1 MEYFF
6 SPKSVAVIGATPNRV
21 KGGNSILRNLITS
34 FKGKIYPVNPKYEI
48 MEGLPCYPA
57 VNEIPGDVDTAI
69 IFVPAREV
77 PQAVSDCAAKNIP
90 GVIIE
95 SAGFSEIGE
104 EGHELQ
110 RKLLKI
116 RQETGIRLWGPN
128 CMGLVDG
135 VKGHVFSFM
144 VPEAIKDGF
153 IPGHLSLIVQSGMLS
168 GGFLMDIVSNRITG
182 INKVCSVGN
191 KIDIDECD
199 LLEYFQNDEQ
209 TKVIGL
215 YLESIVNGR
224 RFVELC
230 RNITKPIVVLKGG
243 KSKSGAEAAISHTAS
258 LAGNHKIIEGALSQA
273 GVIEA
278 RDFKQMVDICRCL
291 SVYPQRPAG
300 LGRVAILTASG
311 GAGIVATDFIEQYK
325 LCLAD
330 FDSATKKSLEKV
342 FPNWMPVKNPV
353 DIWPAIEASLG
364 KGLDVYQHSLDSLLA
379 DKGVDAILLCGFA
392 GNSKVIIEMA
402 EISKKSLDSGKP
414 IFIWLF
420 GLRDAAFEAQTQAQ
434 KNDVLI
440 FQELERAVECLAAV
454 MHQKK
459 KDEVA
464 PVIQESPSRHIL
476 SADLLAAIDS
486 AHGPLDE
493 YISKKILQAFG
504 ITVVEEKT
512 AKTIEECVLAAGKIC
527 YPLVMK
533 GIEPGAVHKT
543 EKGLVRLNITDE
555 TNAKNNFTSLMS
567 SMNQKGFVLLQKQI
581 EGKAE
586 IILGMLKDP
595 HFGPAVMMGI
605 GGIMAEIFEQS
616 VFAVAPLSKNDAFG
630 LIDRFPAKNLLE
642 GFRGGP
648 AIDKN
653 KFAEFL
659 MALGEIGLLHPRI
672 KEIDIN
678 PLIVSC
684 AGLVAVDATI
694 ILE

>member
-6 SPKSVAVIGATPNRV
+6 SPKSVAVIGATPNRF
-21 KGGNSILRNLITS
+21 KGGNFILRNLITT
-34 FKGKIYPVNPKYEI
+34 FKGKIYPVNPKYET
-48 MEGLPCYPA
+48 MEGLPCYHC
-57 VNEIPGDVDTAI
+57 VKEIPGNVDTAI

-95 SAGFSEIGE
+95 SAGFSEIGA
-104 EGHELQ
+104 EGEELQ

-199 LLEYFQNDEQ
+199 LLEYFLSDEQ

-215 YLESIVNGR
+215 YLESIVSGR
-224 RFVELC
+224 RFIELC
-230 RNITKPIVVLKGG
+230 SKSNKPIVVLKGG
-243 KSKSGAEAAISHTAS
+243 KSASGAEAAISHTAS

-273 GVIEA
+273 DVIEA
-278 RDFKQMVDICRCL
+278 HDFKQMVDICRCL
-291 SVYPQRPAG
+291 SVYPRRPAG

-330 FDSATKKSLEKV
+330 FNSATKKSLEKL

-353 DIWPAIEASLG
+353 DIWPAIEASMG
-364 KGLDVYQHSLDSLLA
+364 KGLDVYQKSLDSLLA
-379 DKGVDAILLCGFA
+379 DKSVDAILLCGFA
-392 GNSKVIIEMA
+392 GNSKVIIDMA
-402 EISKKSLDSGKP
+402 EISKKSRNSGKP

-454 MHQKK
+454 VRQKGK
-459 KDEVA
+459 GEVA
-464 PVIQESPSRHIL
+464 PVIQKTPSSHFL
-476 SADLLAAIDS
+476 SGDLLAAIDT

-493 YISKKILQAFG
+493 YISKKILRAFG
-504 ITVVEEKT
+504 IPVVEEKM
-512 AKTIEECVLAAGKIC
+512 AKTIEECVQAADKIG
-527 YPLVMK
+527 YPLAMK
-533 GIEPGAVHKT
+533 GIIPGTVHKT

-555 TNAKNNFTSLMS
+555 TNAKNTFTSLMS
-567 SMNQKGFVLLQKQI
+567 TMNQKGFVLLQKQI

-616 VFAVAPLSKNDAFG
+616 VFAIAPLSKNDALRF
-630 LIDRFPAKNLLE
+630 IDRFTAKTLLE
-642 GFRGGP
+642 GFRGSP
-648 AIDKN
+648 AVDKN
-653 KFAEFL
+653 KFAECL
-659 MALGEIGLLHPRI
+659 VVLGEIGLLHPRI

-678 PLIVSC
+678 PLIVSS
-684 AGLVAVDATI
+684 AGLIAVDATV